1 MSNWKYTLNF
11 RDLITDE
18 PLNEDQ
24 SIIRAKAMATRL
36 SSFINGFDDKD
47 DDYMVYELWDVYET
61 LNNSISVDEINEGLD
76 ALYDVADTYRIW
88 IN

>member
-18 PLNEDQ
+18 TLNEDQ
-24 SIIRAKAMATRL
+24 SIIRAKSMARRL
-36 SSFINGFDDKD
+36 SSFINGLDDKD

-61 LNNSISVDEINEGLD
+61 LNDSISVDEINYGLD
-76 ALYDVADTYRIW
+76 MLYDVADTHRIW
-88 IN
+88 VK

>member
-1 MSNWKYTLNF
+1 MSYWTYKLNF

-18 PLNEDQ
+18 ALNEDQ
-24 SIIRAKAMATRL
+24 SIIRAKAMAKRL
-36 SSFINGFDDKD
+36 SSFINGFNDKD
-47 DDYMVYELWDVYET
+47 DDYMVYELWDVYEL

-88 IN
+88 IK

>member
-18 PLNEDQ
+18 TLNEDQ
-24 SIIRAKAMATRL
+24 SIIRAKAMAKRL

-47 DDYMVYELWDVYET
+47 DDYMVYELWDVYEM
-61 LNNSISVDEINEGLD
+61 LNDSISVDEINEGLD
-76 ALYDVADTYRIW
+76 ALYDAADTYRIW
-88 IN
+88 IK

>member
-18 PLNEDQ
+18 TLNEDQ
-24 SIIRAKAMATRL
+24 SIIRAKSMAKRL

-47 DDYMVYELWDVYET
+47 DDYMVYELWDVYEL

-76 ALYDVADTYRIW
+76 ALYDAADTYRIW
-88 IN
+88 IK

>member
-24 SIIRAKAMATRL
+24 SIIRAKSMAKRL

-88 IN
+88 VK

>member
-1 MSNWKYTLNF
+1 MSNWTYILNF

-24 SIIRAKAMATRL
+24 SIIRAKSMAKRL

-88 IN
+88 VK

>member
-1 MSNWKYTLNF
+1 MSNWTYTLNF

-24 SIIRAKAMATRL
+24 SIIRAKSMAKRL

-47 DDYMVYELWDVYET
+47 DDYMVYELWDVYEL

-88 IN
+88 VK

>member
-1 MSNWKYTLNF
+1 MSNWTYTLNF

-18 PLNEDQ
+18 TLNEDQ
-24 SIIRAKAMATRL
+24 SIIRAKSMAERL
-36 SSFINGFDDKD
+36 SSFIKSIDDKD
-47 DDYMVYELWDVYET
+47 DDYMVYELWDVYEL

-88 IN
+88 VK